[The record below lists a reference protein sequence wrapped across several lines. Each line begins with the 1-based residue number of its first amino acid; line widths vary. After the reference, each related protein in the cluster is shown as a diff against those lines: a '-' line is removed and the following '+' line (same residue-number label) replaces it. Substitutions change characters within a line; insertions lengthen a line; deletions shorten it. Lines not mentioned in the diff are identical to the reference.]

1 MDWNNVLVLTLETLG
16 MTLISTI
23 VAYILGLPL
32 GVLLNITSK
41 NGLKPNKG
49 LNLILG
55 IIVNILR
62 SIPCLIIVVI
72 CLPIVR
78 TVFGRGSGAWY
89 TMLIPLIIA
98 SFGFVARMVE
108 QSLAEVPQGEIE
120 AVRALGA
127 TNFQIIYKVLL
138 SEAKSSLISG
148 LAVSMVSILG
158 YTSFAYNI
166 AGGGLISGIWEYYTR
181 HTGSYM
187 ANIYFWVL
195 IITVIIL
202 VQAIQELG
210 LYISKKI
217 DKRRK

>member
-138 SEAKSSLISG
+138 PEAKSSLISG

-181 HTGSYM
+181 HTGSCM